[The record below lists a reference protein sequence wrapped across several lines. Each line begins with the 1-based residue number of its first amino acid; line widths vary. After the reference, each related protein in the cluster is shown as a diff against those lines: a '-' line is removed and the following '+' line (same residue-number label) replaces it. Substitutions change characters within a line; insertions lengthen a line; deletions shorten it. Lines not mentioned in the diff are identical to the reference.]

1 MISGP
6 VGISDD
12 IAPKS
17 GFFVSIRIIRRA
29 KKISGIYT
37 SRSFHDNGMEIS
49 PSYGGIFEHY
59 CTILG

>member
-6 VGISDD
+6 VGTSSD